1 MADKLY
7 ISNLAGARA
16 GCLGIP
22 VDKNPFIDET
32 DCKRAWI
39 GCDVIK
45 WEHSPVIWL
54 ALNKLNG
61 EYNWDEGDR
70 VQSAVITVK
79 WLLAGGWGNVYP
91 LCSPSSPYMQEIFL
105 RSQFT
110 SAQFRICYNSV
121 KSECAQNARRKQV
134 IAEFAAETGDQ
145 TFHLK
150 LLLLISLELD
160 AWVPTLLTWF
170 YTRFPLF
177 TEQVCNESEVLRKF
191 WSQSWGASYQLFRSS
206 LSAHF
211 HLGKRFIRISRGIW
225 NSNLCLLILDLGQPL
240 PSPMKWTCMK
250 SNMRKRPTAEDVVD
264 HDDDD
269 DDNASSIAFPH
280 FPSPKHNN
288 RKTRKYQHL
297 ENSCNMKI
305 LKMWMLLKV
314 MMI

>member
-1 MADKLY
+1 MRTK
-7 ISNLAGARA
+7 RE
-16 GCLGIP
+16 
-22 VDKNPFIDET
+22 KET
-32 DCKRAWI
+32 GHC
-39 GCDVIK
+39 
-45 WEHSPVIWL
+45 
-54 ALNKLNG
+54 
-61 EYNWDEGDR
+61 
-70 VQSAVITVK
+70 
-79 WLLAGGWGNVYP
+79 
-91 LCSPSSPYMQEIFL
+91 
-105 RSQFT
+105 
-110 SAQFRICYNSV
+110 RICCGN
-121 KSECAQNARRKQV
+121 RRSDVPSK
-134 IAEFAAETGDQ
+134 TL
-145 TFHLK
+145 T
-150 LLLLISLELD
+150 LD
-160 AWVPTLLTWF
+160 FIRIRCVGANTIKMILHQIW
-170 YTRFPLF
+170 FPLF

-191 WSQSWGASYQLFRSS
+191 WSQSQGASYQLFRSS

-211 HLGKRFIRISRGIW
+211 HLGKRFIRICRGIW
-225 NSNLCLLILDLGQPL
+225 NSNLCLLISDLGQPL